1 MWREEFVS
9 SAHQQHGI
17 NGCVA
22 GEGWLPDSGD
32 DEIAGVTLGERMG
45 ELVGSEMM
53 WGHGCE
59 L

>member
-1 MWREEFVS
+1 MS
-9 SAHQQHGI
+9 STHQQHGI